1 MAPPLDSDLLRTF
14 LAIADTGSFTR
25 AAETVGRTQ
34 SAVSMQMKRLEAA
47 VGRPLFARE
56 ARGVRMTD
64 PGEQLLAEARR
75 IVRLLDRAADSLR
88 GPPVEG
94 AVRIGVPEEYGA
106 TLLPGVLARFADRH
120 PGVQVSVRCETSQA
134 FAPALE
140 RGELDLAVIVSDHGG
155 SERASRGEVLFHDPT
170 VWATSARHLAHERDP
185 LPLAMF
191 EQGCWWRD
199 WALRALDERGRA
211 YRVAYASASTAGIQ
225 AAVASGLAVGVLG
238 HSTLP
243 PGVRPLGPE
252 EGFSD
257 LPGATIVLRL
267 GRGGSNAVASMAA
280 AIREAFRT
288 PARSPLAA
296 VPAA

>member
-1 MAPPLDSDLLRTF
+1 MTPALESDLLRTF

-34 SAVSMQMKRLEAA
+34 SAISMQMKRLEAA
-47 VGRPLFARE
+47 VGQPLFARQ
-56 ARGVRMTD
+56 ARGVRLTD
-64 PGEQLLAEARR
+64 PGERLLAEARR
-75 IVRLLDRAADSLR
+75 IVRLLDRAADALR

-94 AVRIGVPEEYGA
+94 AVRVGVPEEYGA

-134 FAPALE
+134 FGPALE
-140 RGELDLAVIVSDHGG
+140 RGELDLAVLVSDQGG
-155 SERASRGEVLFHDPT
+155 SGPASRGEVLFHDPT
-170 VWATSARHLAHERDP
+170 VWATSVRHLAHERAP

-191 EQGCWWRD
+191 ERDCWWRD
-199 WALRALDERGRA
+199 WALRLLDERGRA
-211 YRVAYASASTAGIQ
+211 YSVAYASASIAGIQ

-238 HSTLP
+238 QSTLP
-243 PGVRPLGPE
+243 PGVRRLTPE

-257 LPGATIVLRL
+257 LPASTVVLRL
-267 GRGGSNAVASMAA
+267 GHGGSGAVDSMAA
-280 AIREAFRT
+280 AIREAFRA
-288 PARSPLAA
+288 PAGAPLAA